1 MNKVEFLNGL
11 EEIMELDENSL
22 TGSETL
28 KELEVWDSLAVLGFI
43 AMIDNNF
50 GVTLDVKKITD
61 CVTVE
66 DLMSLVSEY
75 LKN

>member
-22 TGSETL
+22 AGTENL
-28 KELEVWDSLAVLGFI
+28 KDLEVWDSLAVLGFI

-50 GVTLDVKKITD
+50 GLTLDVKKIMD
-61 CVTVE
+61 CVSVE
-66 DLMSLVSEY
+66 DLISLVSKY
-75 LKN
+75 LED